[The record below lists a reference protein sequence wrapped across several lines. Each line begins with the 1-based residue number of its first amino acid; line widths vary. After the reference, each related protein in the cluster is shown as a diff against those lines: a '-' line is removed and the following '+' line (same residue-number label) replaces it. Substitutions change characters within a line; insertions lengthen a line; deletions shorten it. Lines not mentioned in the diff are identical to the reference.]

1 MPFVSNALYLPRGC
15 PRASGSYG
23 KHRPLFLYIPM
34 PKEIGVSPAELIA
47 RYPRLYH
54 MAERDS
60 LPSIL
65 KHGLL
70 STSSLLDLYAVN
82 GKRRTVIESDVRGES
97 VAIENSRFGRAVV
110 RDQCPM
116 SVASLKSCL
125 LDGLTPRDWMHIL
138 NARVFFWVS
147 EKRLHGLLNAGNYRH
162 EEHDVLILDT
172 ASIVESHAEKI
183 DLCSMNSGASI
194 PWIKPRGKD
203 TFRPI
208 AEYPWK
214 DWLKKRGRNG
224 DTVVELT
231 VKGGVTGVTRHLVEA
246 WRMKGKERLHR
257 LA

>member
-1 MPFVSNALYLPRGC
+1 MHV
-15 PRASGSYG
+15 
-23 KHRPLFLYIPM
+23 PM
-34 PKEIGVSPAELIA
+34 PAKLGVAPAELIA

-82 GKRRTVIESDVRGES
+82 GTRRTAIESDVRS
-97 VAIENSRFGRAVV
+97 QSIAIEHAKFGRAVV

-116 SVASLKSCL
+116 SVASLRRCL
-125 LDGLTPRDWMHIL
+125 RDGLTPRDWIQLL

-162 EEHDVLILDT
+162 QEHDVLILDT
-172 ASIVESHAEKI
+172 ASVVRDYANDI
-183 DLCSMNSGASI
+183 DLCPINSGASI
-194 PWIKPRGKD
+194 PWVQPRGKD

-208 AEYPWK
+208 ADYPWSY
-214 DWLKKRGRNG
+214 WLKKRGRNG

-231 VKGGVTGVTRHLVEA
+231 VKRGVTDVTRHLVEA
-246 WRMKGKERLHR
+246 WRMRGEKRLRR

>member
-1 MPFVSNALYLPRGC
+1 MPEKL
-15 PRASGSYG
+15 
-23 KHRPLFLYIPM
+23 
-34 PKEIGVSPAELIA
+34 GVSPAELIA

-82 GKRRTVIESDVRGES
+82 GKRRTAIESDVRS
-97 VAIENSRFGRAVV
+97 QSIAIEHYKFGTAVV

-125 LDGLTPRDWMHIL
+125 QDGLTPRDWMHIL
-138 NARVFFWVS
+138 NVRVFFWVS
-147 EKRLHGLLNAGNYRH
+147 EKRLHRLLNAGNYRH
-162 EEHDVLILDT
+162 DEHDVLILDT
-172 ASIVESHAEKI
+172 ASVVGSHAKKI
-183 DLCSMNSGASI
+183 DLCPMNSGASI
-194 PWIKPRGKD
+194 PWIQPRGKD

-208 AEYPWK
+208 AEYPWNE
-214 DWLKKRGRNG
+214 WVKKRGRNG

-231 VKGGVTGVTRHLVEA
+231 VKGGVTDVTRHLVEA
-246 WRMKGKERLHR
+246 WRMNGDKRLHR
-257 LA
+257 LT

>member
-1 MPFVSNALYLPRGC
+1 MPTTL
-15 PRASGSYG
+15 
-23 KHRPLFLYIPM
+23 
-34 PKEIGVSPAELIA
+34 GVSPAELIA

-82 GKRRTVIESDVRGES
+82 GTWRTAIESDVRS
-97 VAIENSRFGRAVV
+97 QSIAIEHPEFGRAVV

-116 SVASLKSCL
+116 SVASLESCL
-125 LDGLTPRDWMHIL
+125 RDGLTPRDWMHIL

-162 EEHDVLILDT
+162 DEHDVLILDT
-172 ASIVESHAEKI
+172 ASVIERHAEDI
-183 DLCSMNSGASI
+183 DLCPINSGASI
-194 PWIKPRGKD
+194 PWIRPRGKD

-208 AEYPWK
+208 AEYPWYE
-214 DWLKKRGRNG
+214 WLKKRGRNG
-224 DTVVELT
+224 ETVVELT
-231 VKGGVTGVTRHLVEA
+231 VKGGVTDVKRHLVQA
-246 WRMKGKERLHR
+246 WRMKGEERLRR